1 LFILSHVTVTAPRRQ
16 PQSQSESPE
25 ERAHSTHQE
34 ARMVLPGIQALFGF
48 QLIAA
53 FNTRFTELETP
64 DRVVHLLSLV
74 LVAVAI
80 ALIMTPAAYHRIC
93 EPGRTSMF
101 FTRLASALVA
111 AAMVPLLL
119 GISLDIYVVTRLSLP
134 SDDPWLALVLG
145 LMAFILFFALWIVFP
160 YWQLQ
165 HPHRRPRS
173 VWLRRWL
180 S

>member
-1 LFILSHVTVTAPRRQ
+1 MSAHRQ
-16 PQSQSESPE
+16 PQSESESPE

-53 FNTRFTELETP
+53 FNARYME
-64 DRVVHLLSLV
+64 
-74 LVAVAI
+74 LVALDRAIHLVSLALTALAI
-80 ALIMTPAAYHRIC
+80 ALIMTPAAYHRIW
-93 EPGRTSMF
+93 EPGGTSLF

-119 GISLDIYVVTRLSLP
+119 SISLDVYVVTRLSL
-134 SDDPWLALVLG
+134 SDGNRWIGVALATS
-145 LMAFILFFALWIVFP
+145 AFVVFVALWIAFP
-160 YWQLQ
+160 YSQLL
-165 HPHRRPRS
+165 RRPRRS
-173 VWLRRWL
+173 GLRELRR

>member
-1 LFILSHVTVTAPRRQ
+1 MSTQRRQ
-16 PQSQSESPE
+16 PRSEPESPE

-53 FNTRFTELETP
+53 FNTRFTELEFV
-64 DRVVHLLSLV
+64 DRAVHLAALV
-74 LVAVAI
+74 LVALAI

-93 EPGRTSMF
+93 EPGRTSLF
-101 FTRLASALVA
+101 FTRMASALVA

-134 SDDPWLALVLG
+134 TDDPWLGVMLASA
-145 LMAFILFFALWIVFP
+145 AFVVFAGLWIAFP
-160 YWQLQ
+160 YWQLA
-165 HPHRRPRS
+165 HPRRRPKLDQL
-173 VWLRRWL
+173 WRWFN
-180 S
+180 